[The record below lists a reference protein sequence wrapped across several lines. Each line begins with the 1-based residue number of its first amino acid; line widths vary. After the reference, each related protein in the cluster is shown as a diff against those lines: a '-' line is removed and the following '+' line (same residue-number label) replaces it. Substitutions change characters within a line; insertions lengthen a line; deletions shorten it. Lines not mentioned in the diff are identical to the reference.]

1 MLCFVLFLSLP
12 LRFEPLGYL
21 CILPVYFE
29 GTVFGASFFRLIYI
43 LLSIKK
49 KKKKILQKMAF
60 GEKWIGWIK
69 WCISTTTFYVLVNGT
84 PTSFFKA
91 LGD

>member
-1 MLCFVLFLSLP
+1 MLCFVLFLSLS

-49 KKKKILQKMAF
+49 KKKKNSTKDGF
-60 GEKWIGWIK
+60 WGEVDWLDKVVH
-69 WCISTTTFYVLVNGT
+69 FYNNVLCPCQWYPN
-84 PTSFFKA
+84 
-91 LGD
+91 